1 MLSLS
6 DPSWLGCH
14 RIFAAQMFRSLLF
27 LSKLPWEQETPLH
40 NRWHPDIPPVASVVE
55 GETFRVSY
63 SLLVVLVSLIVTLHT
78 TAKL

>member
-1 MLSLS
+1 MVRVSSYLRCSHVS
-6 DPSWLGCH
+6 
-14 RIFAAQMFRSLLF
+14 IFVF